1 MSESNSNHV
10 HLINSNKV
18 QDESAVCISGM
29 PNVMFTTSDHL
40 TFRLKTKITLRKK
53 QSLTFQNTSLL
64 LKEWVAWKKITE
76 F

>member
-10 HLINSNKV
+10 HLINSNQV

-40 TFRLKTKITLRKK
+40 TFRLKTKITPRKK
-53 QSLTFQNTSLL
+53 QSLTFQNAPLL
-64 LKEWVAWKKITE
+64 LIEWVAWRSTE